1 MGEAFAGNPR
11 GGREGEGEGEG
22 EGEDAR
28 LGGGEEEG
36 PHGGGG
42 GGGGRDYA
50 GIDEEDFR
58 EEDARK
64 DAQG

>member
-22 EGEDAR
+22 EDAR

-36 PHGGGG
+36 PRGGG

>member
-1 MGEAFAGNPR
+1 MIRGRSVAGNPR

-22 EGEDAR
+22 EDAR
-28 LGGGEEEG
+28 LGGEEEG
-36 PHGGGG
+36 PRGGGG

>member
-11 GGREGEGEGEG
+11 GGREGEGEGE
-22 EGEDAR
+22 DAR

-36 PHGGGG
+36 PRGGGG

-50 GIDEEDFR
+50 GVDEEDFR
-58 EEDARK
+58 EEESRK